1 MPHHSNNRLLS
12 TVSAE
17 DMADLQP
24 HLRLVEL
31 EHGRVLAESRQRV
44 HKVYFPH
51 GGILSSV
58 VELKTGWGIEVGMIG
73 KDGVFGAAQA
83 MDDRMSLNKI
93 VVQVPGWASV
103 IDAEVV
109 KDVAASSPEFRGL
122 LVKYDQFLSAHVHG
136 ACEDVRSGRHR
147 TAAHPGVSRPNDGR
161 ATHERDGG
169 CSPNAKRGPDHVS
182 PRSYPHCEH
191 GAHSEARLRMP
202 RKRSRD
208 CRRDARRWGRAD
220 TFPSY
225 VRYGTAFRW
234 RMIVASAHANEARA
248 EVSAPIA
255 ALCFADC

>member
-1 MPHHSNNRLLS
+1 MPHHPNNRILS

-31 EHGRVLAESRQRV
+31 EHGRVLAESRQRG

-103 IDAEVV
+103 IDAPVV
-109 KDVAASSPEFRGL
+109 KELAGSSPEFRGL
-122 LVKYDQFLSAHVHG
+122 LVQYDQFLSAQVQQ
-136 ACEDVRSGRHR
+136 
-147 TAAHPGVSRPNDGR
+147 TAACNALHTVEQRMCTWLVRMHDLVGTELPLTQEFLAQMMGVRRTSVTAVAVQMQSEGLITYRRGHIRIVNM
-161 ATHERDGG
+161 ELIQ
-169 CSPNAKRGPDHVS
+169 KRG
-182 PRSYPHCEH
+182 CECH
-191 GAHSEARLRMP
+191 ESIREYA
-202 RKRSRD
+202 
-208 CRRDARRWGRAD
+208 AD
-220 TFPSY
+220 
-225 VRYGTAFRW
+225 
-234 RMIVASAHANEARA
+234 I
-248 EVSAPIA
+248 
-255 ALCFADC
+255 FADAAEPIPFHPAPDMGQISAGG